1 MVVFLIL
8 KIRFVVRSD
17 GKFGASGHGNY
28 CDRSE
33 TFNVFRGE
41 AGYCENEKEK

>member
-1 MVVFLIL
+1 MVAHLMH
-8 KIRFVVRSD
+8 KISFVVRSD